1 MKKTI
6 LALLP
11 LALLAARA
19 PAEEKSEATSPR
31 KSATPLKVQVVFTRS
46 QGERKQSSL
55 PYTISLAAPG
65 RPARLRM
72 GIEVPVPVVSGK
84 EPTPSFQYR
93 NVGTNLDCSADLM
106 ADGRYK
112 LDLTIE
118 QSSIHSPE
126 GERKTTAVADIP
138 FFRSFNASF
147 SVVLGDGQTAPY
159 VLATDPV
166 SGEVLKVEVTLTVL
180 K

>member
-1 MKKTI
+1 MRKTI
-6 LALLP
+6 LAVLP
-11 LALLAARA
+11 LALLAAQGSG
-19 PAEEKSEATSPR
+19 EEKPEAASPR
-31 KSATPLKVQVVFTRS
+31 KNATPLKVQVVFARY

-55 PYTISLAAPG
+55 PYAISLAAPG

-84 EPTPSFQYR
+84 ETTPSFQYR
-93 NVGTNLDCSADLM
+93 SVGTNLDCSADLL
-106 ADGRYK
+106 ADGRYR

-118 QSSIHSPE
+118 QSSIHPPE
-126 GERKTTAVADIP
+126 GDRKTAIGPDIP
-138 FFRSFNASF
+138 FFRSFNAGF
-147 SVVLGDGQTAPY
+147 TVVLGDGQTAPY